1 MNCWFCESQLRHNG
15 QGFYCPF
22 AACPACK
29 DDADDSALDGPETER
44 WQRMRE
50 AGILEDN
57 LREAGL
63 PVSREVFQA

>member
-15 QGFYCPF
+15 RGFYCPF
-22 AACPACK
+22 ELCPACK
-29 DDADDSALDGPETER
+29 DDAGDSMLDGPETER

-57 LREAGL
+57 LGEAGL
-63 PVSREVFQA
+63 PVSRAVF